1 MASRMLRQ
9 TRAKIILSLNAIIL
23 LIVGILIGSAIGL
36 NNGIEFHVVSE
47 KSDVKDV
54 EAEAVALLDP
64 ASSDNNTNS
73 SNTSY
78 VEISAQNMISSDPV
92 PSGQLWN
99 EEAIT
104 IYQSADVDI
113 CTSGSLNNL
122 GSMYWRSSNSSVIS
136 GFYSS
141 ARTWLGYNKESCRY
155 PIISGTGTTTITA
168 GTYDGKRYD
177 TLTVTVTEVPVE
189 QWKREVLDLVNE
201 KRAENGLAALSW
213 GTTCESAANTR
224 AKEIMES
231 YSHVRPDGS
240 DWSTACPLVGGDSWS
255 GENLAAGNSVVSPKT
270 VVDAWMASEKHRE
283 NILNPHFTR
292 LAVGF
297 VFDPNSEYQ
306 TYWSQY
312 FSNY

>member
-47 KSDVKDV
+47 KSDVTDIN
-54 EAEAVALLDP
+54 AEAVALLDA
-64 ASSDNNTNS
+64 ASSDSTSDSSSTNYI
-73 SNTSY
+73 T
-78 VEISAQNMISSDPV
+78 ISAQNAIGNDPV
-92 PSGQLWN
+92 PSGELWN
-99 EEAIT
+99 ESAIT
-104 IYQSADVDI
+104 IYQSADVDL
-113 CTSGSLNNL
+113 CVSGSLSGL
-122 GSMYWRSSNSSVIS
+122 GKMYWRSSESSVIS

-141 ARTWLGYNKESCRY
+141 ARTWLGYDKDNCRF
-155 PIISGTGTTTITA
+155 PIISGAGTTTITA
-168 GTYDGKRYD
+168 GTYDGSRYD
-177 TLTVTVTEVPVE
+177 TLTVTVTAVPVE
-189 QWKREVLDLVNE
+189 QWKREVLDLVNVE
-201 KRAENGLAALSW
+201 RSKAGLSTLSW

-224 AKEIMES
+224 AKEIMEE
-231 YSHVRPDGS
+231 YSHTRPDGS
-240 DWSTACPLVGGDSWS
+240 EWNTACPLVDQNSWS
-255 GENLAAGNSVVSPKT
+255 GENLAAGNSAVSPKT

-283 NILNPHFTR
+283 NILNPNFTN

-297 VFDPNSEYQ
+297 IFDPQSEYG

>member
-47 KSDVKDV
+47 KSDVKDIN
-54 EAEAVALLDP
+54 AEAVALLDP
-64 ASSDNNTNS
+64 ASSESGGS
-73 SNTSY
+73 SGTSY
-78 VEISAQNMISSDPV
+78 VEISAQNAISDKSV
-92 PSGQLWN
+92 ASGQLWN
-99 EEAIT
+99 EDAIT
-104 IYQSADVDI
+104 IYQSADVDL
-113 CTSGSLNNL
+113 CVSGSLSDL
-122 GSMYWRSSNSSVIS
+122 GTMYWRSSNSSVIS

-141 ARTWLGYNKESCRY
+141 ARTWLGYSKENCRY

-201 KRAENGLAALSW
+201 ERAENGLPALAW
-213 GTTCESAANTR
+213 GVTCEEAANIR
-224 AKEIMES
+224 AEEIIES
-231 YSHVRPDGS
+231 YSHTRPDGS
-240 DWSTACPLVGGDSWS
+240 DWSTACPLVDSSSWS
-255 GENLAAGNSVVSPKT
+255 GENLAAGNSAVSPKT

-283 NILNPHFTR
+283 NILNPNFTR

-297 VFDPNSEYQ
+297 VFKPGSTYE